1 MLRIA
6 ILVMI
11 IGLSA
16 TGVYNNAYD
25 LSLIKKY
32 YLFFISFSAMLVANL
47 ISKSSKSFSFYVL
60 LEWIIYVT
68 IVQGLI
74 SIFMYFDRN
83 LQEYIIGHISSGM
96 EQENFMEVQ
105 AAFRVIALCKFQYA
119 NMAVMYG
126 LALFSAIS
134 LGFSNKSTL
143 YQHKILYK
151 AFDSVHF
158 YHGDTLCPDIFLM
171 IFSLSFIILI
181 YCISEKVFILLCI
194 YY

>member
-25 LSLIKKY
+25 LSLIKKI
-32 YLFFISFSAMLVANL
+32 LSFFLYPFSAMLVVNL

-96 EQENFMEVQ
+96 EQENFMEGGRKVN
-105 AAFRVIALCKFQYA
+105 C
-119 NMAVMYG
+119 VMRC
-126 LALFSAIS
+126 FSFKLIGRGSAS
-134 LGFSNKSTL
+134 AKGVH
-143 YQHKILYK
+143 QHSRR
-151 AFDSVHF
+151 A
-158 YHGDTLCPDIFLM
+158 
-171 IFSLSFIILI
+171 
-181 YCISEKVFILLCI
+181 
-194 YY
+194 